1 MILDF
6 GAGSP
11 VVRVVP
17 EASVRRLITGF
28 LFGSTGA
35 AIAMSGVGKRTG
47 AHINPVVTL
56 AFWLRGKMDRHL
68 AAGYVV
74 AQLVGAI
81 VGALP
86 LLLWGG
92 LGRSTAFGST
102 VPGPGYGSWLA
113 LVGEIATT
121 FCLVFGLFAFL
132 GHARLRRFT
141 PALFPALYAVMVLL
155 EAPLSGTSTN
165 PARTLGP
172 GLVAGVWT
180 GWWVYWLGPV
190 LGAALA
196 VAAHRLGVLRRFEFD
211 VAKVYHFDLDPHGV
225 FGLHRVGSTGEGHAG
240 GTKPGRG
247 TDLQPPG

>member
-6 GAGSP
+6 GVGSP
-11 VVRVVP
+11 VVRMVP
-17 EASVRRLITGF
+17 AASLRRLITGF

-35 AIAMSGVGKRTG
+35 AIAVSGVGKRTG

-74 AQLVGAI
+74 AQLAGAV

-92 LGRSTAFGST
+92 LGRSTAFGTT

-113 LVGEIATT
+113 LLGEIATT
-121 FCLVFGLFAFL
+121 FCLVFGLFVFL
-132 GHARLRRFT
+132 GHANLRRFT
-141 PALFPALYAVMVLL
+141 PALFPVLYAVMVLL
-155 EAPLSGTSTN
+155 EAPVSGTSTN

-172 GLVAGVWT
+172 ALVARVWT
-180 GWWVYWLGPV
+180 GWWVYWVGPV

-196 VAAHRLGVLRRFEFD
+196 VATHRLGFLRRLQFD

-225 FGLHRVGSTGEGHAG
+225 FGLGEVGRVAERGSGSTRPA
-240 GTKPGRG
+240 RR
-247 TDLQPPG
+247 TDPRPPD